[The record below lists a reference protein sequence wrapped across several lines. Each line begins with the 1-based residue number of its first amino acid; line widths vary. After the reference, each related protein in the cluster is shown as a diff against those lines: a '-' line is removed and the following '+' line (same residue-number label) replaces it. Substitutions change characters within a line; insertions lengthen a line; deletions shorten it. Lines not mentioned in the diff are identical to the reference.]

1 MLVSKQNL
9 WCKFFL
15 ENSMNKKNKV
25 IQNFFLAAVSI
36 SATCILGV
44 SPSRAATFTSSSS
57 GFKFENFSQNP
68 STVATSTDTNAF
80 SIVFGEDGI
89 AEAEAK
95 ANAAF
100 LQFSESTSNANL
112 SEVSGEISA
121 YFVFAQSQSEI
132 IGNFDIEA
140 GTSFSFD
147 FMGGLNLETRVDNP
161 LGENALSI
169 GEIFFVLWD
178 IDNETVLDSFSLIG
192 KLISKDDSDF
202 IKLDK
207 SNNVNASKKFETN
220 FGGLKES
227 IEASVKGEYQRFFT
241 NDTNLRLVEVKLNT
255 AVAKA
260 PEPSTGLALLLPSS
274 LTGVIFKLKR
284 K

>member
-1 MLVSKQNL
+1 
-9 WCKFFL
+9 
-15 ENSMNKKNKV
+15 MNKKNRLIKK
-25 IQNFFLAAVSI
+25 FFIAAAPI
-36 SATCILGV
+36 FATSILGV
-44 SPSRAATFTSSSS
+44 SPTRAATFASSSS
-57 GFKFENFSQNP
+57 QFKFENFSQNP

-80 SIVFGEDGI
+80 TIVFGENGI
-89 AEAEAK
+89 AGAEAK

-100 LQFSESTSNANL
+100 LESSESASNSNL
-112 SEVSGEISA
+112 SKVSGENQD
-121 YFVFAQSQSEI
+121 YFAFAQSQSEI

-147 FMGGLNLETRVDNP
+147 FMGDLNLETRVDNP
-161 LGENALSI
+161 STEGALSI
-169 GEIFFVLWD
+169 AEIFFVLWD
-178 IDNETVLDSFSLIG
+178 IDNKTVLDGFSLIG
-192 KLISKDDSDF
+192 KLISKDESDF

-207 SNNVNASKKFETN
+207 SNKVNASEQFYTN

-227 IEASVKGEYQRFFT
+227 IEAPIKGSYKRFFT

-260 PEPSTGLALLLPSS
+260 PEPSGGLALLLPSS
-274 LTGVIFKLKR
+274 LTGVILKLKR